1 LNKAKVNGMTITK
14 QMTKSTVLTVD
25 DNPVNLVEL
34 TDLLDEAG
42 FVVLRAESGETAL
55 ERAESNQPDLI
66 LLDVLMPGLD
76 GFTTCQK
83 LKANPATRD
92 IPVLFMTALTATADK
107 VKGFQ
112 VGAVDYITKPFQYEE
127 VIARVQTHLTLQKLK
142 LELQENEERLSIIF
156 GNTMDAILTIDDS
169 GRITMFNSAAEQMFR
184 CKATDCIGG
193 SVDRFLSPELYK
205 TLANFRNSV
214 PAQQAIWISEGLTA
228 KRVDDEIFP
237 IEASLSRVEAKG
249 QQMFILII
257 RDINERK
264 ARQQAEAECTTLRG
278 INLYLQEEV
287 IASREGEEVIG
298 HSPALHQAWELVK
311 QVADTDATV
320 LITGETGTGKELI
333 ARAIHN
339 LSKRKD
345 KTLVKLNCATIPEN
359 LAESELFGHE
369 KGSFTGAIARK
380 LGRFEL
386 ANGGTLFLDE
396 IGELS
401 LDIQAKLLRV
411 LQESEFERV
420 GGTQTLTCNVRV
432 IAATHRDLA
441 QLSQQGKFRA
451 DLYYRLNVFPIH
463 LPPLRERKE
472 DIPALVKHFI
482 KIYSAKFGK
491 KINSVPERMMADLQ
505 SYLWPGNIRELQH
518 IIERAIILSKSSQLA
533 VVDCINLIETPSTA
547 PIITL
552 DEAERMHILK
562 TLEVTSWR
570 IAGNQGA
577 AKILG
582 VPSTTLRSRMER
594 LGIYKPT

>member
-1 LNKAKVNGMTITK
+1 MK
-14 QMTKSTVLTVD
+14 
-25 DNPVNLVEL
+25 
-34 TDLLDEAG
+34 
-42 FVVLRAESGETAL
+42 
-55 ERAESNQPDLI
+55 
-66 LLDVLMPGLD
+66 
-76 GFTTCQK
+76 
-83 LKANPATRD
+83 
-92 IPVLFMTALTATADK
+92 
-107 VKGFQ
+107 
-112 VGAVDYITKPFQYEE
+112 
-127 VIARVQTHLTLQKLK
+127 
-142 LELQENEERLSIIF
+142 
-156 GNTMDAILTIDDS
+156 
-169 GRITMFNSAAEQMFR
+169 
-184 CKATDCIGG
+184 
-193 SVDRFLSPELYK
+193 
-205 TLANFRNSV
+205 
-214 PAQQAIWISEGLTA
+214 
-228 KRVDDEIFP
+228 
-237 IEASLSRVEAKG
+237 
-249 QQMFILII
+249 
-257 RDINERK
+257 
-264 ARQQAEAECTTLRG
+264 
-278 INLYLQEEV
+278 
-287 IASREGEEVIG
+287 
-298 HSPALHQAWELVK
+298 
-311 QVADTDATV
+311 
-320 LITGETGTGKELI
+320 
-333 ARAIHN
+333 
-339 LSKRKD
+339 
-345 KTLVKLNCATIPEN
+345 
-359 LAESELFGHE
+359 
-369 KGSFTGAIARK
+369 
-380 LGRFEL
+380 
-386 ANGGTLFLDE
+386 

>member
-1 LNKAKVNGMTITK
+1 MTITK

>member
-1 LNKAKVNGMTITK
+1 MTITK

-320 LITGETGTGKELI
+320 LITGETGTGKESD
-333 ARAIHN
+333 R
-339 LSKRKD
+339 
-345 KTLVKLNCATIPEN
+345 
-359 LAESELFGHE
+359 
-369 KGSFTGAIARK
+369 
-380 LGRFEL
+380 
-386 ANGGTLFLDE
+386 
-396 IGELS
+396 
-401 LDIQAKLLRV
+401 
-411 LQESEFERV
+411 
-420 GGTQTLTCNVRV
+420 
-432 IAATHRDLA
+432 
-441 QLSQQGKFRA
+441 QG
-451 DLYYRLNVFPIH
+451 
-463 LPPLRERKE
+463 
-472 DIPALVKHFI
+472 
-482 KIYSAKFGK
+482 YS
-491 KINSVPERMMADLQ
+491 
-505 SYLWPGNIRELQH
+505 
-518 IIERAIILSKSSQLA
+518 
-533 VVDCINLIETPSTA
+533 
-547 PIITL
+547 
-552 DEAERMHILK
+552 
-562 TLEVTSWR
+562 
-570 IAGNQGA
+570 
-577 AKILG
+577 
-582 VPSTTLRSRMER
+582 
-594 LGIYKPT
+594 